1 MEITRMAFAA
11 NMLIN
16 QVLQI
21 RNGETVVIVTDTDR
35 PRIITQA
42 LAYSAVSAGAE
53 VVVVTMEPQQIGG
66 QEPPAPVAAAMAAA
80 QVVINQSTQSL
91 THTAAV
97 REAIKQGVRIANLR
111 NVTEAMMVE
120 GGITADYHKV
130 KRVTENLAR
139 LLTEAN
145 EIRLTTPE
153 GTDFTMKTSGR
164 KAIAQSGFV
173 TRPGELSG
181 LPDGEATLAPLEGV
195 TEGVVVSP
203 YIADQIGQIT
213 EPFRMEIV
221 RGRITSITGGKQ
233 AKGLKQL
240 LEKKDEAGYNAASQF
255 ALGTNPA
262 CLVIPNTREVAKKL
276 GTAHIAIGDN
286 ISLGGKSK
294 STFHI
299 DFVFLNP
306 SVYLDGLCILKDGVY
321 QIRLED
327 ERQDLS

>member
-1 MEITRMAFAA
+1 MEITRMAYAA
-11 NMLIN
+11 NIMIN
-16 QVLQI
+16 QVLGVK
-21 RNGETVVIVTDTDR
+21 RGESVLIVTDTDR

-42 LAYSAVSAGAE
+42 LAYSAISAGAE
-53 VVVVTMEPQQIGG
+53 VTVITMEPQKIGG
-66 QEPPAPVAAAMAAA
+66 QEPPAAVAAAMGAV

-91 THTAAV
+91 THTASV
-97 REAIKQGVRIANLR
+97 REAIKHGARVANLR
-111 NVTEAMMVE
+111 NVTEEMMVE
-120 GGITADYHKV
+120 GGITADYHQV

-139 LLTEAN
+139 LLTKAD

-153 GTDFTMKTSGR
+153 GTDLFMRTSGR
-164 KAIAQSGFV
+164 EAIAQSGFV

-195 TEGVVVSP
+195 TEGVVVNP

-213 EPFRMEIV
+213 EPFRMEIAA
-221 RGRITSITGGKQ
+221 GRITGITGGKQ
-233 AKGLKQL
+233 AMALRGLLQA
-240 LEKKDEAGYNAASQF
+240 KDAAGYNAASQF

-306 SVYLDGLCILKDGVY
+306 SVYLDGKCILKDGKY
-321 QIRLED
+321 RIDLEAPI
-327 ERQDLS
+327 